1 MDENNLAK
9 FKKAH
14 AQWTIVCAYKG
25 KEQLLQLIIN
35 QSDLIKEISKTENI
49 SIVTVQKIFESIE
62 KHIFKNL
69 SLSDKTNSVTI
80 KPFDG
85 FSIECKYVPAKTM
98 NTYGKI
104 ECKDK
109 IWAKPRITRYYNR
122 KLNNYFN

>member
-1 MDENNLAK
+1 MGEKILAK
-9 FKKAH
+9 IKKAH

-35 QSDLIKEISKTENI
+35 QSDLINEISKTEGI
-49 SIVTVQKIFESIE
+49 SVVTVQKIFESIE
-62 KHIFKNL
+62 KQIFKNL
-69 SLSDKTNSVTI
+69 LLSDQNNSVTI

-85 FSIECKYVPAKTM
+85 LSIDCKYIPAKTM
-98 NTYGKI
+98 NTYDKI

-122 KLNNYFN
+122 KLNNYFK